1 MLGSP
6 DLDVVL
12 AVLNLF
18 YVFSKRSNFIT
29 RLLPKKRSN
38 LNSYLEYLGEV
49 GVFISVKCVGLILS
63 FFLSLSLSLPLRL
76 GVVNRTVLV
85 LPSVVRM

>member
-1 MLGSP
+1 MQHLCVMLGSP

-29 RLLPKKRSN
+29 RLPPKKRSN

-49 GVFISVKCVGLILS
+49 GVFISV
-63 FFLSLSLSLPLRL
+63 
-76 GVVNRTVLV
+76 NVLA
-85 LPSVVRM
+85 

>member
-29 RLLPKKRSN
+29 RLPPKKRSN

-49 GVFISVKCVGLILS
+49 GVILS
-63 FFLSLSLSLPLRL
+63 ENAYYIPI
-76 GVVNRTVLV
+76 
-85 LPSVVRM
+85 